1 MLKSSSTN
9 QRLGPI
15 TTLFESQE
23 KPGNDGSEV
32 RMRNEEAQ
40 KIHSEGFST
49 DRETSPIGREEEIK
63 AIQRCSTGSGS
74 GLSVERRIQKRS
86 EDFSTGR
93 GSMPIG
99 REKNPEEVRRLLY
112 R

>member
-1 MLKSSSTN
+1 
-9 QRLGPI
+9 
-15 TTLFESQE
+15 LFESQE
-23 KPGNDGSEV
+23 RPGKDGSEV
-32 RMRNEEAQ
+32 WMRNEEAQ

-74 GLSVERRIQKRS
+74 GLSVERRTQKKS

-93 GSMPIG
+93 CSLLSVERRKP
-99 REKNPEEVRRLLY
+99 KEVRRLLY